1 MKREDPIDI
10 NETVEDE
17 DGSTSKN
24 ISSII
29 FGTDDGLGKNSDD
42 NQNDEGMMDFECN
55 TNPEV
60 CVISI
65 DSLKYGEYK
74 QSPDLHVVRVT
85 QKEILI
91 DAVTFHE
98 RSLQI
103 DFHCLS
109 DADPIL
115 LKYGVDKSVQL
126 IWHAELAHDIIPEE
140 CQMRSDDREYV
151 LKKRDPSQWN
161 SGLLQCNSSSA
172 LSALRSSSTA
182 GPHTSRPSIS
192 YRYIGSTADRSGLPP
207 TGRSSSWISS
217 HSSKYQRTSY
227 YPASR
232 VPYSAQNFNFNTYGN
247 YPSTTL
253 RSQSTSSVLRRSS
266 SSSLFSSAS
275 SASSNIAQNSLND
288 VQHSTNITLKQTFPP
303 SSSPTGRPTAKVLP
317 YDEQGTVV
325 DCGFTG
331 LRNIGNT
338 CFMNSS
344 LQMLVNCKELQIY
357 FSGGYYKKDINVMN
371 PLGFGGRLAEVFAEF
386 MKQMW
391 NGMNRA
397 YEPTKIK
404 ELVAEKATQFAN
416 FAQHDAHEFL
426 SFVLDGLHEDL
437 NRVRVKPTTNTIEAE
452 GRPDIEVSREAWHNH
467 LLRNDS
473 IFVDLFHGQLK
484 SRLQCPKCNQIS
496 ITFDPF
502 AYLAVPFPKEK
513 RSSTVYFWPLDPCLK
528 PVRIVVRY
536 NADGKISEV
545 LDALSRLVNVNPK
558 SMRMVEVN
566 NHRIVRAYNPDDSVN
581 NILTTD
587 TIYVFQ
593 VHDPY
598 DCNDDIVEFAVVQR
612 LLYRKGIRRACAYCQ
627 ATDVKL
633 KTCER
638 CYDAF
643 YCNRECQMG
652 DWPDHKINCRS
663 RTQAEAVGQPF
674 IISLPKKRV
683 TCSNIMRNLESRCK
697 HSVNVF
703 QPPVDNNNDAAVDPL
718 ESSRE
723 SYVGSSSCF
732 SASAVN
738 GNIDDLPMEIA
749 PVAAKR
755 QMVLGEPR
763 NKSRA
768 ESKLFLVR
776 KLQQSDAVIGDTLL
790 DSRSDAPLDLPN
802 GTFLSINWWNLKC
815 GKEYLTV
822 ETKREVD
829 IDVEKTVHYQKM
841 SSSMASSSSIASNPS
856 LYDMLAMFSETERLK
871 PEESWYCSRCKE
883 HVEATKQLILYRLPP
898 ILIIQLK
905 RFIYTTSLMTIHRRS
920 KDDRPVRYPLDN
932 LDLAQFLSDTAPSG
946 QETKYDLTGVV
957 CHSGSSYFGHYISL
971 ARLLSIDG
979 KTTEID
985 WRNFDD
991 SIVTRA
997 QHSRVQNDDA
1007 YLLFYKQRGRAT
1019 QDLLKRHYGIG

>member
-1 MKREDPIDI
+1 
-10 NETVEDE
+10 
-17 DGSTSKN
+17 
-24 ISSII
+24 
-29 FGTDDGLGKNSDD
+29 
-42 NQNDEGMMDFECN
+42 
-55 TNPEV
+55 
-60 CVISI
+60 
-65 DSLKYGEYK
+65 
-74 QSPDLHVVRVT
+74 
-85 QKEILI
+85 
-91 DAVTFHE
+91 
-98 RSLQI
+98 
-103 DFHCLS
+103 
-109 DADPIL
+109 
-115 LKYGVDKSVQL
+115 
-126 IWHAELAHDIIPEE
+126 
-140 CQMRSDDREYV
+140 
-151 LKKRDPSQWN
+151 
-161 SGLLQCNSSSA
+161 
-172 LSALRSSSTA
+172 
-182 GPHTSRPSIS
+182 
-192 YRYIGSTADRSGLPP
+192 
-207 TGRSSSWISS
+207 
-217 HSSKYQRTSY
+217 
-227 YPASR
+227 
-232 VPYSAQNFNFNTYGN
+232 
-247 YPSTTL
+247 
-253 RSQSTSSVLRRSS
+253 RSS

-288 VQHSTNITLKQTFPP
+288 SQHSTGSALKQTIPP
-303 SSSPTGRPTAKVLP
+303 SSSPTSRPTAKVLP

-338 CFMNSS
+338 CFMNST
-344 LQMLVNCKELQIY
+344 LQMLVNCKELQVY
-357 FSGGYYKKDINVMN
+357 FSGGYYKRDINIMN

-528 PVRIVVRY
+528 PVRVCFSIFCELHLLLQFCLQIIVRY

-558 SMRMVEVN
+558 SMRIIEVN
-566 NHRIVRAYNPDDSVN
+566 NHRIVRVYNPDDSVN

-587 TIYVFQ
+587 IIYVFLFQKILDYLIGIYFTHYIETNYNHLKFYFSFQ

-612 LLYRKGIRRACAYCQ
+612 LLYRKGIGRACAFCH

-643 YCNRECQMG
+643 YCNRECQVKN
-652 DWPDHKINCRS
+652 WPDHKIGCRS

-674 IISLPKKRV
+674 IISLPKKRA
-683 TCSNIMRNLESRCK
+683 TYSNIMRNLESRCK

-703 QPPVDNNNDAAVDPL
+703 QPPVENNNDAVVDPL

-732 SASAVN
+732 SASAIN
-738 GNIDDLPMEIA
+738 GNIDDLPVV

-763 NKSRA
+763 NKSRT

-776 KLQQSDAVIGDTLL
+776 KLQQSDAVFGDTLV
-790 DSRSDAPLDLPN
+790 DSRSD
-802 GTFLSINWWNLKC
+802 
-815 GKEYLTV
+815 
-822 ETKREVD
+822 
-829 IDVEKTVHYQKM
+829 
-841 SSSMASSSSIASNPS
+841 
-856 LYDMLAMFSETERLK
+856 
-871 PEESWYCSRCKE
+871 
-883 HVEATKQLILYRLPP
+883 
-898 ILIIQLK
+898 
-905 RFIYTTSLMTIHRRS
+905 S
-920 KDDRPVRYPLDN
+920 KN
-932 LDLAQFLSDTAPSG
+932 
-946 QETKYDLTGVV
+946 
-957 CHSGSSYFGHYISL
+957 
-971 ARLLSIDG
+971 
-979 KTTEID
+979 
-985 WRNFDD
+985 
-991 SIVTRA
+991 
-997 QHSRVQNDDA
+997 
-1007 YLLFYKQRGRAT
+1007 
-1019 QDLLKRHYGIG
+1019 

>member
-1 MKREDPIDI
+1 MKRDDSTDFDDMLEDDDGNSNNI
-10 NETVEDE
+10 N
-17 DGSTSKN
+17 ST
-24 ISSII
+24 I
-29 FGTDDGLGKNSDD
+29 FETDDMGTISDE
-42 NQNDEGMMDFECN
+42 NQNDDGMMDFEYN
-55 TNPEV
+55 TNPEI

-65 DSLKYGEYK
+65 DSLKYGAYK
-74 QSPDLHVVRVT
+74 QSPDLHVVRVL

-109 DADPIL
+109 DTDPVL
-115 LKYGVDKSVQL
+115 LKYEVNKSVQL
-126 IWHAELAHDIIPEE
+126 IWHAELAHEIIPEE
-140 CQMRSDDREYV
+140 CQMRADGRECV
-151 LKKRDPSQWN
+151 LKKRDPNEWN
-161 SGLLQCNSSSA
+161 SSFLRCNSSSA
-172 LSALRSSSTA
+172 LTVSRSPSTTYL
-182 GPHTSRPSIS
+182 HTLRPSIS
-192 YRYIGSTADRSGLPP
+192 YRYSGTTANRSGLPP
-207 TGRSSSWISS
+207 TGQSSNWVSS
-217 HSSKYQRTSY
+217 RGSRYLRTSY
-227 YPASR
+227 YSSSR
-232 VPYSAQNFNFNTYGN
+232 IPYSAQSFNVNTYAN
-247 YPSTTL
+247 YPSTATL

-275 SASSNIAQNSLND
+275 SASSNIAQNSSSDTPQN
-288 VQHSTNITLKQTFPP
+288 STNISLKQCVPG
-303 SSSPTGRPTAKVLP
+303 SQSLIGRPTAKVLP

-338 CFMNSS
+338 CFMNST
-344 LQMLVNCKELQIY
+344 LQMLVNCKELQLY
-357 FSGGYYKKDINVMN
+357 FSGGYYRKDINVTN

-386 MKQMW
+386 MNQMW

-452 GRPDIEVSREAWHNH
+452 GRPDVEVSREAWQNH

-473 IFVDLFHGQLK
+473 VFVDLFHGQLK

-528 PVRIVVRY
+528 PVRISVRY

-545 LDALSRLVNVNPK
+545 LDALSRLVNVNLK
-558 SMRMVEVN
+558 SMRMIEVN
-566 NHRIVRAYNPDDSVN
+566 NHRIVRAYNPEDSVN

-587 TIYVFQ
+587 IIYVFQ

-598 DCNDDIVEFAVVQR
+598 DCNDDVVEFAVVQR
-612 LLYRKGIRRACAYCQ
+612 LLYRKGIGLACANCK
-627 ATDVKL
+627 AADEKL

-638 CYDAF
+638 CYDAL
-643 YCNRECQMG
+643 YCNRDCQLA
-652 DWPDHKINCRS
+652 DWPDHKISCRL

-674 IISLPKKRV
+674 IISLPKKRA
-683 TCSNIMRNLESRCK
+683 TYSNILRNLESRCK

-703 QPPVDNNNDAAVDPL
+703 QPPVGNNSDVLVDLL
-718 ESSRE
+718 ESRE
-723 SYVGSSSCF
+723 SYMNSNLPNLPF
-732 SASAVN
+732 PIN
-738 GNIDDLPMEIA
+738 GNVDVSTMNVA

-763 NKSRA
+763 DKSRT

-776 KLQQSDAVIGDTLL
+776 KLQQSDAVIGETLV
-790 DSRSDAPLDLPN
+790 DSGSNALDLPN
-802 GTFLSINWWNLKC
+802 GTFLSINWLNLKN
-815 GKEYLTV
+815 GKEYLTI
-822 ETKREVD
+822 ETKRDVD
-829 IDVEKTVHYQKM
+829 IDHEKSAYYQKM
-841 SSSMASSSSIASNPS
+841 SSSMASSNSIVSNPS

-871 PEESWYCSRCKE
+871 PEESWYCSKCKE
-883 HVEATKQLILYRLPP
+883 HVEATKQLVLYRLPP

-920 KDDRPVRYPLDN
+920 KDDRPVHYPIDN
-932 LDLAQFLSDTAPSG
+932 LDLAQFLSDTAPPG

-971 ARLLSIDG
+971 GRLLSMDG

-997 QHSRVQNDDA
+997 QLTRVQNDDA
-1007 YLLFYKQRGRAT
+1007 YLLFYKQHGTAT
-1019 QDLLKRHYGIG
+1019 RDLLKKHYCIG

>member
-1 MKREDPIDI
+1 MKTTFQQLIDKDI
-10 NETVEDE
+10 
-17 DGSTSKN
+17 
-24 ISSII
+24 
-29 FGTDDGLGKNSDD
+29 
-42 NQNDEGMMDFECN
+42 
-55 TNPEV
+55 
-60 CVISI
+60 I

-109 DADPIL
+109 DGDPIL
-115 LKYGVDKSVQL
+115 LKYGADKSVQL

-151 LKKRDPSQWN
+151 LKKRDPNQWS

-172 LSALRSSSTA
+172 LSALRSSSTTY
-182 GPHTSRPSIS
+182 PHTSRPSIS
-192 YRYIGSTADRSGLPP
+192 YRYIGSSADRSGLPP
-207 TGRSSSWISS
+207 TGQSSSWISS
-217 HSSKYQRTSY
+217 HGSKYQRTSY

-232 VPYSAQNFNFNTYGN
+232 IPYSAQNFNFNTYGN

-288 VQHSTNITLKQTFPP
+288 VQHSTNTGFKQTIPP
-303 SSSPTGRPTAKVLP
+303 SPSPTGRPTAKVLP

-338 CFMNSS
+338 CFMNST
-344 LQMLVNCKELQIY
+344 LQMLVNCKELQVY

-391 NGMNRA
+391 NGMSRA

-452 GRPDIEVSREAWHNH
+452 GRPDIEVSCEAWHNH

-528 PVRIVVRY
+528 PVRIMVRY

-558 SMRMVEVN
+558 SMRIIEVN

-587 TIYVFQ
+587 IIYVFQ

-598 DCNDDIVEFAVVQR
+598 DCNDDIIEFAVVQR
-612 LLYRKGIRRACAYCQ
+612 LLYRKGIGRACVYCQ

-643 YCNRECQMG
+643 YCNRECQVA
-652 DWPDHKINCRS
+652 DWPDHKTSCRS
-663 RTQAEAVGQPF
+663 RTHAEAVGQPF
-674 IISLPKKRV
+674 IISLPKKRA
-683 TCSNIMRNLESRCK
+683 TYSNIMRNLESRCK

-703 QPPVDNNNDAAVDPL
+703 QPPVENNNDASVDQL
-718 ESSRE
+718 ESSP
-723 SYVGSSSCF
+723 
-732 SASAVN
+732 A
-738 GNIDDLPMEIA
+738 
-749 PVAAKR
+749 
-755 QMVLGEPR
+755 
-763 NKSRA
+763 
-768 ESKLFLVR
+768 
-776 KLQQSDAVIGDTLL
+776 
-790 DSRSDAPLDLPN
+790 LDLPN

-822 ETKREVD
+822 ETKRDVAIVLLQD
-829 IDVEKTVHYQKM
+829 IDVEKTAYYQKM

-871 PEESWYCSRCKE
+871 PEEYCSKCKE
-883 HVEATKQLILYRLPP
+883 HVEATKQLVLYRLPP
-898 ILIIQLK
+898 VLIIQLK

-920 KDDRPVRYPLDN
+920 KDDRPVRYPLEN
-932 LDLAQFLSDTAPSG
+932 LDLAQFLSDTAPPG

-971 ARLLSIDG
+971 GRLLSIDG
-979 KTTEID
+979 KATEIGD
-985 WRNFDD
+985 FLTFI
-991 SIVTRA
+991 SIYIKKTKLA
-997 QHSRVQNDDA
+997 
-1007 YLLFYKQRGRAT
+1007 K
-1019 QDLLKRHYGIG
+1019 

>member
-1 MKREDPIDI
+1 MKCDDPLDME
-10 NETVEDE
+10 ETIEDE
-17 DGSTSKN
+17 DCNISKN
-24 ISSII
+24 ISSTILK
-29 FGTDDGLGKNSDD
+29 TDDGMGTNSNGNENDD
-42 NQNDEGMMDFECN
+42 GVMDFEYN

-60 CVISI
+60 CIISI

-103 DFHCLS
+103 DFHCLLDS
-109 DADPIL
+109 DPIL
-115 LKYGVDKSVQL
+115 LKYEVDKSVQL

-151 LKKRDPSQWN
+151 LKKRDPNQWT

-172 LSALRSSSTA
+172 LSALRSSSTTTS
-182 GPHTSRPSIS
+182 PHTSRPSIS

-207 TGRSSSWISS
+207 TGQSSNWISS
-217 HSSKYQRTSY
+217 HGSKYQRTSY
-227 YPASR
+227 YPTSR
-232 VPYSAQNFNFNTYGN
+232 IAYSAQNFNFNTYGN

-288 VQHSTNITLKQTFPP
+288 SQHSTGSALKQTIPP
-303 SSSPTGRPTAKVLP
+303 SSSPTSRPTAKVLP

-338 CFMNSS
+338 CFMNST
-344 LQMLVNCKELQIY
+344 LQMLVNCKELQVY
-357 FSGGYYKKDINVMN
+357 FSGGYYKRDINIMN

-528 PVRIVVRY
+528 PVRIIVRY

-558 SMRMVEVN
+558 SMRIIEVN
-566 NHRIVRAYNPDDSVN
+566 NHRIVRVYNPDDSVN

-587 TIYVFQ
+587 IIYVFQ

-612 LLYRKGIRRACAYCQ
+612 LLYRKGIGRACAFCH

-643 YCNRECQMG
+643 YCNRECQVKN
-652 DWPDHKINCRS
+652 WPDHKIGCRS

-674 IISLPKKRV
+674 IISLPKKRA
-683 TCSNIMRNLESRCK
+683 TYSNIMRNLESRCK

-703 QPPVDNNNDAAVDPL
+703 QPPVENNNDAVVDPL

-732 SASAVN
+732 SASAIN
-738 GNIDDLPMEIA
+738 GNIDDLPVV

-763 NKSRA
+763 NKSRT

-776 KLQQSDAVIGDTLL
+776 KLQQSDAVFGDTLV
-790 DSRSDAPLDLPN
+790 DSRSDTALDLPN

-822 ETKREVD
+822 ETKRDVDVD
-829 IDVEKTVHYQKM
+829 IEKTAYYQKM

-871 PEESWYCSRCKE
+871 PEESWYCSKCKE
-883 HVEATKQLILYRLPP
+883 HVEATKQLVLYRLPP

-905 RFIYTTSLMTIHRRS
+905 RFIYTTSLMTVHRRS

-971 ARLLSIDG
+971 GRLLSIDG
-979 KTTEID
+979 KTIEID

-997 QHSRVQNDDA
+997 QLSRVQNDDA

-1019 QDLLKRHYGIG
+1019 QDLLKKHYGIG